1 MAFDQR
7 AYLRDVIAPLR
18 DQPGGLSATD
28 LARHYAVTPDM
39 SPDQLR
45 EHLTAIRRLW
55 NQRSGGVDA
64 GARVCAQL
72 LSRDEQ
78 LRAEH
83 GADMFEPR
91 WWRERIEDHD
101 REARAESERFA
112 RDLARAYGALGR
124 ITPGQL
130 REIAGHWPGLDPGQ
144 IEEAVRR
151 AGLAMVDPVE
161 LPTVSGMER
170 TAYRALV
177 RLQDLLGAPTV
188 VQVVHPDGA
197 PFHLLGPEA
206 VALDAAT
213 VRTRTQEANRLADG
227 TAVRTRKEALGLL
240 DRAVNDGVDL
250 RALAV
255 FQVVERLREG
265 RARGIPDGML
275 VRMATD
281 AGLEQGDAQTV
292 VANLPVGTEP
302 EAAPAE
308 RIRDL
313 VSDGRLLAARQA
325 LAVLPADDP
334 HHDELRGQVD
344 ALLAE
349 VESLRRAADEAARTG
364 REEEAARLL
373 RLALRTAGDDDDLA
387 DRLGALAPPPPR
399 DLSARVVETGVRLT
413 WTPPTAPTAELRYR
427 VVRAEHPP
435 RSSADG
441 EVVAEDTATEA
452 TDAAPPPARPLH
464 YAVFATGGG
473 DWSRPATAQVR
484 VVPPVVAVRVWARPD
499 EVSCAWRA
507 HPAAEGVRVRRTLG
521 RPPASP
527 QDGEPVTAGHT
538 GFSDDVG
545 DGRTDRYY
553 GIVAVYRD
561 EHGEEVTSPLVVA
574 HAALRDAA
582 PPYVERLRAHVTALD
597 AQTAT
602 AHLAWLT
609 PSGGG
614 TVSIRRA
621 ELRPPWAAGTR
632 IRRDEAEGY
641 GEALVSDRLEQ
652 GAETL
657 LEVTVPSGR
666 FVYVPFTVDAASG
679 TAVVGEAVLLG
690 VTEPVR
696 QLVARRTGDE
706 VDVAWVWPPA
716 VNLAEVTFTPTRGAP
731 AVRRVTR
738 GQFTQSGCRIPV
750 SPGGG
755 RVSVRTVERG
765 PAGEAFS
772 AAESVPVDG
781 VPVAVRYHLRRTGGP
796 FSRKRLLN
804 VDVDQPCDGVE
815 LLLVAASGPAMPVRP
830 EQGRVV
836 ARVTGLSLRPDA
848 PWQMPFTVPGGLSKP
863 YWLRCFVIRPTG
875 ARVTD
880 PIHEM
885 KVS

>member
-7 AYLRDVIAPLR
+7 AYLRDVIMPLR
-18 DQPGGLSATD
+18 DQPGGLSPTD

-39 SPDQLR
+39 SPAQLR

-64 GARVCAQL
+64 GARICAQL
-72 LSRDEQ
+72 FSRDEQ

-91 WWRERIEDHD
+91 WWRERAEEHD
-101 REARAESERFA
+101 RGSRAESERFA
-112 RDLARAYGALGR
+112 RDLARSYGALGR
-124 ITPGQL
+124 ITRGQL
-130 REIAGHWPGLDPGQ
+130 KEVAGHWPGLDPGQ
-144 IEEAVRR
+144 IDEAVRR
-151 AGLAMVDPVE
+151 AGLAVVDPVE
-161 LPTVSGMER
+161 LPAGSGMER

-177 RLQDLLGAPTV
+177 RLQDLLGVPTV
-188 VQVVHPDGA
+188 VQVVHPEGA
-197 PFHLLGPEA
+197 PFRLLGPEA

-213 VRTRTQEANRLADG
+213 VRARAQEANRLADA

-240 DRAVNDGVDL
+240 ERAVGDGVDL

-255 FQVVERLREG
+255 FQVVERLRAG
-265 RARGIPDGML
+265 RARGIADGML
-275 VRMATD
+275 VPIATD
-281 AGLEQGDAQTV
+281 AGLAQGDAQSV
-292 VANLPVGTEP
+292 VASLPVDADP
-302 EAAPAE
+302 EASPAD

-313 VSDGRLLAARQA
+313 VADGQLLAARQA

-334 HHDELRGQVD
+334 HRDELHSQVD
-344 ALLAE
+344 ALLGE
-349 VESLRRAADEAARTG
+349 VESLRRAADEAARTE

-373 RLALRTAGDDDDLA
+373 RSALRIAGDDDGLA

-399 DLSARVVETGVRLT
+399 DLSARAVDTGVRLT
-413 WTPPTAPTAELRYR
+413 WTAPPTPAAEVRYR
-427 VVRAEHPP
+427 VVRADRPP
-435 RSSADG
+435 RSSTDG
-441 EVVAEDTATEA
+441 EVVVEGSLTET
-452 TDAAPPPARPLH
+452 TDGAPPPARTQ
-464 YAVFATGGG
+464 YYGVFASVGG
-473 DWSRPATAQVR
+473 DWSRPATVR
-484 VVPPVVAVRVWARPD
+484 ILVVPPVVAVRVWVRPD
-499 EVSCAWRA
+499 EISCAWRA

-521 RPPASP
+521 RPPVSP

-538 GFSDDVG
+538 GLSDDTG

-561 EHGEEVTSPLVVA
+561 EHGEEVASPLVVA
-574 HAALRDAA
+574 RATLHGTA
-582 PPYVERLRAHVTALD
+582 PPHVERLRAHVTAVD

-609 PSGGG
+609 PSGG
-614 TVSIRRA
+614 TVSVRRS
-621 ELRPPWAAGTR
+621 ELTPSWAAGDR
-632 IRRDEAEGY
+632 IRRDELEGY

-666 FVYVPFTVDAASG
+666 FVYVPFTVDAATG
-679 TAVVGEAVLLG
+679 TAVVGEPVLLG
-690 VTEPVR
+690 VAEPVQ

-706 VDVAWVWPPA
+706 VNVAWVWPSS
-716 VNLAEVTFTPTRGAP
+716 VHLAEVTFTSPHGP
-731 AVRRVTR
+731 PVVRRLTR
-738 GQFTQSGCRIPV
+738 NQFTESGCRIPV
-750 SPGGG
+750 SSGGG

-765 PAGEAFS
+765 PAGETFS
-772 AAESVPVDG
+772 VPESVPVDR
-781 VPVAVRYHLRRTGGP
+781 VPVAVGYHLQRAGGP
-796 FSRKRLLN
+796 FSRKRLLS
-804 VDVDQPCDGVE
+804 VDVDRPCEGVE
-815 LLLVAASGPAMPVRP
+815 LLLVAAAGLAMPVRP
-830 EQGRVV
+830 EQGTVV
-836 ARVTGLSLRPDA
+836 ARVTGLCLQPDA
-848 PWQMPFTVPGGLSKP
+848 PWQMPFTMPSGLARP